1 MLNVKSNFT
10 DQYLLILTLGLTNN
24 IFLLHEC
31 TTVFSGTKC
40 TVYLDRGSLF
50 CRHHHYPGIWQHWF
64 TPCCEFSHCLWSCT
78 SLSYH
83 TQDRAL
89 NGGDGVTGEKIIDLQ
104 GYREGRG
111 GCIFYCVLRGKTKYS
126 HIIIA
131 IKFLLSYLCKEILKY
146 RQYMYTLFC
155 MLCQ

>member
-24 IFLLHEC
+24 IFLLNVRPCLVELNVQYISIEEVC
-31 TTVFSGTKC
+31 FVDTTI
-40 TVYLDRGSLF
+40 
-50 CRHHHYPGIWQHWF
+50 IWQHWF
-64 TPCCEFSHCLWSCT
+64 TPCCEFSHCLWFYI

-83 TQDRAL
+83 TQDMAL

-111 GCIFYCVLRGKTKYS
+111 GCIFYRVLRGKTKFS

-131 IKFLLSYLCKEILKY
+131 IKFLLSYLYKEILKY

>member
-24 IFLLHEC
+24 IFLLNVRPCLVELNVQYIWIEEVC
-31 TTVFSGTKC
+31 FVDTTI
-40 TVYLDRGSLF
+40 
-50 CRHHHYPGIWQHWF
+50 IWQHWF
-64 TPCCEFSHCLWSCT
+64 TPCCEFSHCLWFYI

-83 TQDRAL
+83 TQDMAL
-89 NGGDGVTGEKIIDLQ
+89 NRGDGVTGEKIIDLQ

-126 HIIIA
+126 HIIIV
-131 IKFLLSYLCKEILKY
+131 IKFLLSYLYKEILKY

>member
-24 IFLLHEC
+24 IFLLNVRPCLVELNVQYIWIEEVC
-31 TTVFSGTKC
+31 FVDTTI
-40 TVYLDRGSLF
+40 
-50 CRHHHYPGIWQHWF
+50 IWQHWF
-64 TPCCEFSHCLWSCT
+64 TPCCEFSHCLWFYI

-83 TQDRAL
+83 TQDMAL

-111 GCIFYCVLRGKTKYS
+111 GVHLLLCVKGENQVFMHHHCYKVFYWVISTKKFWNIDSICIHYFACYVSR
-126 HIIIA
+126 
-131 IKFLLSYLCKEILKY
+131 
-146 RQYMYTLFC
+146 
-155 MLCQ
+155 

>member
-24 IFLLHEC
+24 IFVLNVRPCLVELNVQYIWIEEVC
-31 TTVFSGTKC
+31 FVDTTI
-40 TVYLDRGSLF
+40 
-50 CRHHHYPGIWQHWF
+50 IWQHWF
-64 TPCCEFSHCLWSCT
+64 TPCCEFSHCLWFYI

-83 TQDRAL
+83 TQDMAL
-89 NGGDGVTGEKIIDLQ
+89 NRGDGVTGEKIIDLQ

-131 IKFLLSYLCKEILKY
+131 IKFLLSYLYKEILKY

>member
-24 IFLLHEC
+24 IFLLNVRPCLVELNVQYIWIEEVC
-31 TTVFSGTKC
+31 FVDTTI
-40 TVYLDRGSLF
+40 
-50 CRHHHYPGIWQHWF
+50 IWQHWF
-64 TPCCEFSHCLWSCT
+64 TPCCEFSHCLWFYI

-83 TQDRAL
+83 TQDMAL
-89 NGGDGVTGEKIIDLQ
+89 NRGDGVTGEKIIDLQ
-104 GYREGRG
+104 GYREGRGG

-131 IKFLLSYLCKEILKY
+131 IKFLLSYLYKEILKY